1 MTTAYV
7 DSSCIVATAFGE
19 KEAAAMVR
27 RLSRFD
33 RVLSSPLLEAEL
45 FSALVREGREATNR
59 WSAAIEF
66 VIADRPLTPELSRVL
81 SAGYL
86 RGADC
91 WHLATALYVA
101 PDPSQL
107 AFLTLDALQRKVARA
122 LGFPTQV
129 AP

>member
-19 KEAAAMVR
+19 KDAVPIAR

-45 FSALVREGREATNR
+45 FSALLREDREITTA
-59 WSAAIEF
+59 WSSAIEY
-66 VIADRPLTPELSRVL
+66 VIVDRPLTDEVSKVL
-81 SAGYL
+81 STGYV

-91 WHLATALYVA
+91 WHLATALYVT

-107 AFLTLDALQRKVARA
+107 TFLTLDATQRKIAKA
-122 LGFPTQV
+122 LGF
-129 AP
+129 AI

>member
-1 MTTAYV
+1 LTSAYV
-7 DSSCIVATAFGE
+7 DTSCIVATAFGE
-19 KEAAAMVR
+19 KDATAIVR

-45 FSALVREGREATNR
+45 FSALQREGREADTT

-66 VIADRPLTPELSRVL
+66 VIVDRPLTPEISRVL
-81 SAGYL
+81 TAGYL

-91 WHLATALYVA
+91 WHLATALFVT

-107 AFLTLDALQRKVARA
+107 SFVTLDSAQQKVAKS
-122 LGFPTQV
+122 LGFAT
-129 AP
+129 

>member
-1 MTTAYV
+1 LTIAYV
-7 DSSCIVATAFGE
+7 DTSCIVATAFGE
-19 KEAAAMVR
+19 KDAAPIAR

-45 FSALVREGREATNR
+45 FSALLREGREVTSA
-59 WSAAIEF
+59 WSSAIEY
-66 VIADRPLTPELSRVL
+66 VIVERPLSAELSRVL
-81 SAGYL
+81 AAGYL

-107 AFLTLDALQRKVARA
+107 AFVTLDATQRKVARA
-122 LGFPTQV
+122 LGFKT
-129 AP
+129 